1 MARPSPPSF
10 DALPLQRPGPPYNA
24 WGLWGADDELGR
36 LNLITPDVVKAA
48 RDEIKEG
55 IVINLNPPA
64 ARAHDASPLSLA
76 SLTPSI
82 PKGYANDDHL
92 SFNTQCSTQ
101 WDGFRHYP
109 YQDYPDKGQTVHYG
123 GMTSA
128 EGSSK
133 DVKRLGVDNYTRKP
147 ISSRA
152 HLLDIDRH
160 IRVNS
165 LPPLELFDNTT
176 PIPVSLLQACADAQG
191 IEFRTGDILL
201 VHTGWTKAWYAL
213 DEAGREAMPLRSHR
227 ACTGVAQGEDMLR
240 WHWERGIA
248 AVASDVSAYEAWP
261 PKRPALHEVFLSGWG
276 LPIGETFDL
285 RELAAE
291 CERLQRWTFFFAS
304 VALYVP
310 GGIASPANAQA
321 FL

>member
-1 MARPSPPSF
+1 MVRPTPPPF

-55 IVINLNPPA
+55 IVINLNM
-64 ARAHDASPLSLA
+64 PLDNIPLNPVRQR
-76 SLTPSI
+76 LEHTII

-109 YQDYPDKGQTVHYG
+109 YQDYPEKGQTVHYG

-160 IRVNS
+160 IRINA

-191 IEFRTGDILL
+191 VEFRTGDILL
-201 VHTGWTKAWYAL
+201 VNTGWTKAWYAL

-227 ACTGVAQGEDMLR
+227 ACTGVAQGEEMLR

-261 PKRPALHEVFLSGWG
+261 PKKPALHEVFLSGWG

-291 CERLQRWTFFFAS
+291 CERLKRWTFFFAS

-321 FL
+321 LL